1 MNEPKIDGLARHL
14 GAQDRRRSLQAL
26 AVGLAAAAATPLV
39 ARGKKKKSRNKC
51 KKQVASC
58 RNAFDELCDGS
69 ENPAGCQAAVAE
81 CCAPLKSCKAGEAM
95 RCVIDLFLA
104 SA

>member
-39 ARGKKKKSRNKC
+39 ARGKKKNAE
-51 KKQVASC
+51 QVQ
-58 RNAFDELCDGS
+58 E
-69 ENPAGCQAAVAE
+69 AGRVLSQR
-81 CCAPLKSCKAGEAM
+81 L
-95 RCVIDLFLA
+95 R
-104 SA
+104 